1 VKKQLLIAIAV
12 IGVASLFTVF
22 GVGSASAGEAECSGT
37 NGYTYNLCF
46 WHDGSYSGTIYA
58 WAQGTGGAG
67 VHQCQSDTWCFI
79 GSAANDQA
87 SSYDNYRQHIAWA
100 GRDWVNGGPGSA
112 QACLPVMTGDPH
124 LGSDAWPGG
133 NYYAANDSISSFYL
147 SYAATLCPGGSQFI
161 YLG

>member
-1 VKKQLLIAIAV
+1 MKKQLLIAIAV
-12 IGVASLFTVF
+12 IGVASLFAVF

-46 WHDGSYSGTIYA
+46 WHDGGYSGTIYA

-87 SSYDNYRQHIAWA
+87 SSYDNHRQHIAWA
-100 GRDWVNGGPGSA
+100 GFDNPGPGA
-112 QACLPVMTGDPH
+112 YQACLAVMTGDPH
-124 LGSDAWPGG
+124 LSSDVWPNSGYTG
-133 NYYAANDSISSFYL
+133 ANDTISSFYL
-147 SYAATLCPGGSQFI
+147 SYAATICPGGSQFI
-161 YLG
+161 YTG